1 MGKRKLL
8 ILWMGL
14 CFLTSGSLRAQ
25 EKEFWFVAP
34 DVSELHA
41 NSDAPTFLVISNPS
55 DNEDAAV
62 RVTSGNGAT
71 TEWSGTIPAKGFK
84 KIDWNHPATRGRI
97 ENPRSMAGQV
107 VHDKSIHITVTSGD
121 GVLAYYQVDGSN
133 SKDMFSLKGSYA
145 LGDTFYVSMMHDNR
159 YPSLYSDGFDQVD
172 IVAAQATTLTIT
184 PTVECVNTLTGTP
197 YPAGTPFSV
206 SLGAGDVFK
215 LMETPAVAASATGP
229 TLAGTQIISSTKK
242 AIAVTVTEDGAKSHS
257 SADVI
262 GDQIVPITSVGTRY
276 IVVKGYTT
284 TPATDRLY
292 FTSTTASGASITLTG
307 DGGFSQ
313 SVTVGPA
320 GSLTSTNVVNIGDST
335 TFPHVI
341 YVSSTA
347 PVYCYQVTGVGNELG
362 SALINLAEAV
372 NC

>member
-1 MGKRKLL
+1 M
-8 ILWMGL
+8 
-14 CFLTSGSLRAQ
+14 
-25 EKEFWFVAP
+25 
-34 DVSELHA
+34 
-41 NSDAPTFLVISNPS
+41 
-55 DNEDAAV
+55 
-62 RVTSGNGAT
+62 
-71 TEWSGTIPAKGFK
+71 
-84 KIDWNHPATRGRI
+84 
-97 ENPRSMAGQV
+97 
-107 VHDKSIHITVTSGD
+107 
-121 GVLAYYQVDGSN
+121 
-133 SKDMFSLKGSYA
+133 
-145 LGDTFYVSMMHDNR
+145 
-159 YPSLYSDGFDQVD
+159 
-172 IVAAQATTLTIT
+172 TIT